1 MLRVL
6 LVFLIGALLGWG
18 VAGFVVPVP
27 GGKERLIEDMGK
39 IQPGMTLQQVE
50 AALGRRPDYLSK
62 PGESAGADARER
74 FPESYWGEHGLQT
87 YLVPGIGTYLLFVAY
102 DRQERVTFVS
112 FRHT

>member
-27 GGKERLIEDMGK
+27 GGKERLFEEMGK

-50 AALGRRPDYLSK
+50 GALDRSLTTGANPEKAPEMTPVNASPKAIGASMACK
-62 PGESAGADARER
+62 PTWSPASGLICYSSPTTARN
-74 FPESYWGEHGLQT
+74 
-87 YLVPGIGTYLLFVAY
+87 A
-102 DRQERVTFVS
+102 
-112 FRHT
+112 